1 MPIILNRR
9 AFVIGA
15 GIAGLSP
22 LLAMAKDTPGLPP
35 SPVSLNVIDVGGA
48 LALLQPS
55 LESFRDTKKE
65 LVSRVTF
72 SKAPAPELPGKL
84 KAQQSAGRV
93 DIDLVIGGLDVLSA
107 GIDQKLWVPLLADYG
122 AVLPKPDAIL
132 QPTTIE
138 LQKLAQ
144 DQAFIAVY
152 TPSGPLL
159 EYAPDRVKTPPTSAD
174 ELLAWATQ
182 NPNRFLYARPANSG
196 PGRTWLMGL
205 PYILGDKDPKDPVN
219 GWEKT
224 WSFLVELGK
233 HIEYYPTG
241 TGALMK
247 EFGEGS
253 RDMTVTTLGWDIN
266 PRALG
271 IVPAEAKTQTLKG
284 FHWIA
289 DAQYLMVPN
298 GISDEKLAVALEL
311 VKWVLSP
318 EQQATTYDQGY
329 FYPGP
334 AVKDVGLD
342 KAPDASKA
350 VIEEFGRPE
359 YDKLIAE
366 TPIEIPLMPDKMV
379 AAFRLW
385 DERVG
390 ADKKN

>member
-1 MPIILNRR
+1 
-9 AFVIGA
+9 
-15 GIAGLSP
+15 
-22 LLAMAKDTPGLPP
+22 
-35 SPVSLNVIDVGGA
+35 
-48 LALLQPS
+48 
-55 LESFRDTKKE
+55 
-65 LVSRVTF
+65 
-72 SKAPAPELPGKL
+72 
-84 KAQQSAGRV
+84 
-93 DIDLVIGGLDVLSA
+93 
-107 GIDQKLWVPLLADYG
+107 
-122 AVLPKPDAIL
+122 
-132 QPTTIE
+132 
-138 LQKLAQ
+138 
-144 DQAFIAVY
+144 
-152 TPSGPLL
+152 
-159 EYAPDRVKTPPTSAD
+159 
-174 ELLAWATQ
+174 
-182 NPNRFLYARPANSG
+182 
-196 PGRTWLMGL
+196 
-205 PYILGDKDPKDPVN
+205 
-219 GWEKT
+219 
-224 WSFLVELGK
+224 
-233 HIEYYPTG
+233 
-241 TGALMK
+241 
-247 EFGEGS
+247 
-253 RDMTVTTLGWDIN
+253 LGWDIN

-334 AVKDVGLD
+334 AVKEVGID